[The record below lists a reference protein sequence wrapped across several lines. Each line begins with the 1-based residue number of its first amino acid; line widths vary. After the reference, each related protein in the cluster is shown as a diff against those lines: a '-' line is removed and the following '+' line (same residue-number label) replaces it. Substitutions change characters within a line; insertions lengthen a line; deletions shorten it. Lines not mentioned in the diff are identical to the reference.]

1 MKKASLK
8 SAFAVLLIVVVS
20 ILPVYAQGPL
30 HTGAPDIHEHLRDEP
45 GGPWT
50 VAYCDGYDVV
60 ATWVANAERRVW
72 LNEDG
77 SNMFQLWNLRE
88 HVTLTNT
95 SSGTS
100 VGVEIRLVAEYNYD
114 ANTTTISGIR
124 SAIVRPDGGLEELSN
139 VGHLVISGISIMEG
153 DVLSAAGKWAT
164 VTELVFDH
172 FAWPCEV
179 VAD

>member
-8 SAFAVLLIVVVS
+8 SAFAVLLLVVVS

-30 HTGAPDIHEHLRDEP
+30 HTGAPDEHLHLRDDP
-45 GGPWT
+45 FAGIP
-50 VAYCDGYDVV
+50 AYCDGYHVQ
-60 ATWVANAERRVW
+60 ATGVTNAEIQRW

-77 SNMFQLWNLRE
+77 SYMFTRWNLRE
-88 HVTLTNT
+88 DITLTN
-95 SSGTS
+95 SESGTS
-100 VGVEIRLVAEYNYD
+100 VDVKLSFTSEHDFD

-124 SAIVRPDGGLEELSN
+124 SAIVRPDGGLEKVSN
-139 VGHLVISGISIMEG
+139 VGHLVISGIGVFEG
-153 DVLSAAGKWAT
+153 DVLSDAGKWAA

-172 FAWPCEV
+172 RAWPCEQ

>member
-30 HTGAPDIHEHLRDEP
+30 HTGAPDEHLHLRDEP
-45 GGPWT
+45 FAGIP
-50 VAYCDGYDVV
+50 AYCDGYHVQ
-60 ATWVANAERRVW
+60 ATGVTNAEIQRW

-77 SNMFQLWNLRE
+77 SYMFTRWNLRE
-88 HVTLTNT
+88 DVTLTN
-95 SSGTS
+95 SESGTS
-100 VGVEIRLVAEYNYD
+100 VDVKLSFTVESDFD
-114 ANTTTISGIR
+114 ANTSTISGIR

-139 VGHLVISGISIMEG
+139 VGHLVISGISVMEG
-153 DVLSAAGKWAT
+153 DVLSAAGQWAA

-172 FAWPCEV
+172 RAWPCEQ

>member
-1 MKKASLK
+1 MKKANLEL
-8 SAFAVLLIVVVS
+8 AFTVLLLVAVGIS
-20 ILPVYAQGPL
+20 PVYAQGPL
-30 HTGAPDIHEHLRDEP
+30 HTGAPDIHLHLRDEP

-50 VAYCDGYDVV
+50 VASCDGYDVV
-60 ATWVANAERRVW
+60 ATWVANSERRVW

-77 SNMFQLWNLRE
+77 SDMFQLWNLRE

-95 SSGTS
+95 DSGTS
-100 VGVEIRLVAEYNYD
+100 VGVEIRLMAEFDYD
-114 ANTTTISGIR
+114 ANTATISGIR

-139 VGHLVISGISIMEG
+139 VGHLVISGISLMEG
-153 DVLSAAGKWAT
+153 DVLSVAGKWAA

-172 FAWPCEV
+172 RDWPCEV